1 MTSAETSGEA
11 QVKITMLTWITAA
24 VAIYHIAV
32 LSEIPAFLG
41 FFMPGEIHLGIS
53 VASALILIF
62 TLRRAGAA
70 HDAANDDVAAGQSCV
85 AWYDYV
91 LMLMTLI
98 GVGYIIVFFD
108 PYRDYGMYGELDTPG
123 IIVALCLAIPLIE
136 GVRRTTGWALPI
148 IILTF
153 VAMTIFQ
160 RFLPGLLHGKGYP
173 LERLLYSAYVGESGI
188 FGLPLNVAAN
198 IVIVFLIFGAVMQAA
213 GAGQWFI
220 NIALSLTGWSRGGPA
235 KAAILSSALFGS
247 ISGSP
252 SSNAAT
258 TGVFTIPMMVKVGYR
273 PAFAGAVEAVA
284 STGGMILPPVMGSI
298 AFVMAEWIEVT
309 YADVVIAALIPALLY
324 FLVVFVS
331 VHFQARRSNIS
342 AMQRSELPPFWS
354 SLLSGWYFALPIAA
368 LIWFLIVKKYPPGM
382 AALYSALVAIATSF
396 LSRDRRNWITPARFL
411 KTLEEGVRRWVIVAA
426 ITGSVGIMIG
436 ALELSGIGIKISSF
450 IIDLAGGNLYLA
462 LILVG
467 FASLIV
473 GMGLDAI
480 PAYIT
485 LATLM
490 APALIDLGVSDM
502 AAHLFVIYWGLA
514 SFYTP
519 PMCIVIY
526 VVIGISRSPV
536 WATGW
541 EAVRIGIA
549 AFLVP
554 FAFCI
559 NPGLL
564 MRGDLAH
571 IAFAATTAFIGAI
584 LVAAGVQGFL
594 IQRLSA
600 VARILVL
607 AAGIMFILPGVK
619 LALAAL
625 VLTVF
630 ACGFDYAVNSLK
642 SKKSSAGATG

>member
-1 MTSAETSGEA
+1 MEATEPVGSAP
-11 QVKITMLTWITAA
+11 VKITVLTWITAA
-24 VAIYHIAV
+24 VAVYHIAV

-62 TLRRAGAA
+62 ALRRANASHNAA
-70 HDAANDDVAAGQSCV
+70 SDDVAGGRSRI
-85 AWYDYV
+85 AWYDYL
-91 LMLMTLI
+91 LMAMPLV

-108 PYRDYGMYGELDTPG
+108 PYRDYGMYGELDMPG
-123 IIVALCLAIPLIE
+123 MVVALCLAIPLIE

-148 IILTF
+148 IILSF
-153 VAMTIFQ
+153 VFMTIFQ

-235 KAAILSSALFGS
+235 KAAVLSSALFGS

-324 FLVVFVS
+324 FLIVFVS
-331 VHFQARRSNIS
+331 VHFQARRSNIAALS
-342 AMQRSELPPFWS
+342 RSELPSFWR
-354 SLLSGWYFALPIAA
+354 SLISGWYFVLPIAA
-368 LIWFLIVKKYPPGM
+368 LIWFLIIQKYPPGM
-382 AALYSALVAIATSF
+382 SALYSAAVAIVTSF
-396 LSRDRRNWITPARFL
+396 LSKDRDHWITPRRFL
-411 KTLEEGVRRWVIVAA
+411 KALEEGVRRWVIVAA

-450 IIDLAGGNLYLA
+450 IIDIAGGNLYLA
-462 LILVG
+462 LVLVG

-526 VVIGISRSPV
+526 VVIGISNSRV
-536 WATGW
+536 WETGW
-541 EAVRIGIA
+541 EAMRVGIA
-549 AFLVP
+549 AFLIP

-564 MRGDLAH
+564 MRGGVEQV
-571 IAFAATTAFIGAI
+571 AFAAVTAFAGAI
-584 LVAAGVQGFL
+584 LIAAGVQGFL
-594 IQRLSA
+594 FQRLSSITR
-600 VARILVL
+600 VLVL
-607 AAGIMFILPGVK
+607 MAGVMLILPGTT
-619 LALAAL
+619 LAIAAL
-625 VLTVF
+625 VLLAGGYALEF
-630 ACGFDYAVNSLK
+630 ARSWVMNRSRASH
-642 SKKSSAGATG
+642 SIE

>member
-1 MTSAETSGEA
+1 MTTSATAASGER
-11 QVKITMLTWITAA
+11 KITLLTWAA
-24 VAIYHIAV
+24 AVVAIYHIAV

-41 FFMPGEIHLGIS
+41 FFMPGEIHLGLS

-62 TLRRAGAA
+62 ILRRAGAS
-70 HDAANDDVAAGQSCV
+70 HDAASDDVAAGQSKV

-91 LMLMTLI
+91 LIAMTLV
-98 GVGYIIVFFD
+98 GVGYIILFFE

-123 IIVALCLAIPLIE
+123 IVVALCLAIPLIE

-148 IILTF
+148 IILSF
-153 VAMTIFQ
+153 VLMTLFQ
-160 RFLPGLLHGKGYP
+160 SYLPGLLHGKGYP

-198 IVIVFLIFGAVMQAA
+198 IVIIFLIFGAVMQAA

-235 KAAILSSALFGS
+235 KAAVLSSALFGS

-258 TGVFTIPMMVKVGYR
+258 TGVFTIPMMVRVGYR

-309 YADVVIAALIPALLY
+309 YADVVVAALVPALLY
-324 FLVVFVS
+324 FLIVFVS
-331 VHFQARRSNIS
+331 VHFQARRSNI
-342 AMQRSELPPFWS
+342 AALARKDLPPFWK
-354 SLLSGWYFALPIAA
+354 SLIEGWYFVLPIVA
-368 LIWFLIVKKYPPGM
+368 LIWFLIIQKYPPGM
-382 AALYSALVAIATSF
+382 AAMYSAVVAIATSF
-396 LSRDRRNWITPARFL
+396 LSRDRAHWITPRRILIA
-411 KTLEEGVRRWVIVAA
+411 LEEGVRRWVIVAA

-462 LILVG
+462 LFLVG

-526 VVIGISRSPV
+526 VVIGISNSKV
-536 WATGW
+536 WETGF
-541 EAVRIGIA
+541 EAVRVGIA
-549 AFLVP
+549 AFLIP

-564 MRGDLAH
+564 LRGSPGQ
-571 IAFAATTAFIGAI
+571 IAFAAATAFIGAI
-584 LVAAGVQGFL
+584 FVAAGVQGFML
-594 IQRLSA
+594 RRLGWP
-600 VARILVL
+600 ARIMILV
-607 AAGIMFILPGVK
+607 AGILFILPGWK
-619 LALAAL
+619 LALAGCVL
-625 VLTVF
+625 VAAAF
-630 ACGFDYAVNSLK
+630 AIELVQARFAQRNPQPAV
-642 SKKSSAGATG
+642 

>member
-1 MTSAETSGEA
+1 MSASPA
-11 QVKITMLTWITAA
+11 ADAAIPKITIITWVAA
-24 VAIYHIAV
+24 FVAIYHIAV
-32 LSEIPAFLG
+32 LSEIPAFMG
-41 FFMPGEIHLGIS
+41 YFMPGEIHLGLS

-62 TLRRAGAA
+62 ILRRAGASHEA
-70 HDAANDDVAAGQSCV
+70 SSDDVAAGQGKL
-85 AWYDYV
+85 AWFDYV
-91 LMLMTLI
+91 LIAMTLT
-98 GVGYIIVFFD
+98 GVGYIIFFFE

-123 IIVALCLAIPLIE
+123 MIMALSLVIPLIE
-136 GVRRTTGWALPI
+136 GIRRTTGWALPV
-148 IILTF
+148 IILSF
-153 VAMTIFQ
+153 VFMTIFQ

-198 IVIVFLIFGAVMQAA
+198 IVIIFLIFGAIMQVA

-235 KAAILSSALFGS
+235 KAAVLSSALFGS

-258 TGVFTIPMMVKVGYR
+258 TGVFTIPMMIKVGYR

-324 FLVVFVS
+324 FLIVFIS
-331 VHFQARRSNIS
+331 VHFQARRSNI
-342 AMQRSELPPFWS
+342 AALPRSELPPFWS
-354 SLLSGWYFALPIAA
+354 SLVRGWYFVLPIAA
-368 LIWFLIVKKYPPGM
+368 LIWFLIIQKYPPGM
-382 AALYSALVAIATSF
+382 AAMYSALVAIATSF
-396 LSRDRRNWITPARFL
+396 LSKDRNNWVTPRRFL
-411 KTLEEGVRRWVIVAA
+411 IALEEGVRRWVIVAA

-462 LILVG
+462 LFLVG

-490 APALIDLGVSDM
+490 APALIDMGVSDM

-526 VVIGISRSPV
+526 VVIGISNSKV
-536 WATGW
+536 WETGW
-541 EAVRIGIA
+541 EAIRLGIA
-549 AFLVP
+549 AFLIP

-564 MRGDLAH
+564 LRGSPGQILFATGT
-571 IAFAATTAFIGAI
+571 AFAGAI

-594 IQRLSA
+594 IRRLTLPSC
-600 VARILVL
+600 IIVL
-607 AAGIMFILPGVK
+607 AAGILFILPGLK
-619 LALAAL
+619 LALAGCAL
-625 VLTVF
+625 VLLAF
-630 ACGFDYAVNSLK
+630 AFEYGRERFGYA
-642 SKKSSAGATG
+642 AA